1 MAAITAIS
9 LRNRRDVH
17 IAERDEVPLFRT
29 RGPRQRQSCWT
40 IEDNMAMLDTAL
52 RGFHCGPIYII
63 QDIEN
68 NIDDVFDGAHRCEA
82 IFDFMDSKYPVTKGK
97 KDTIQ
102 WETSPLR
109 DYVGKFFKE
118 LPVTIQKQLK
128 EYSFYI
134 NVIDSETAG
143 DADALGM
150 LWERLSKAGMKLN
163 NFEAKIQTH
172 YTFQKEV
179 LEPCAADWLKTLF
192 FPAEKTLRGQV
203 ELKLQKL
210 LAISE
215 YEVLPAFGSM
225 EDLVKMWGHDI
236 LGKTTDS
243 IEANTQA
250 KKDSFLA
257 RLRYM
262 RNLFKELQDRNIF
275 HVEGESIIDKS
286 KDVPLLIIMGRLA
299 SSFSTMSAFRRVADE
314 ICPMIHEILKMNP
327 NDLCKHL
334 KVTSRNASFQKKLIE
349 YVDSTFKPLSDR
361 AKERR
366 CFTPVEKAK
375 KLKEQNGLCVECQ
388 NPIHGY
394 QRNAGDHI
402 VEYCK
407 GGETSYEN
415 LQILH
420 KICHEEKNIIK
431 TS

>member
-1 MAAITAIS
+1 MAAINAIT

-17 IAERDEVPLFRT
+17 FAEQYEVPLFRT
-29 RGPRQRQSCWT
+29 RGPKQRQPCWT
-40 IEDNMAMLDTAL
+40 IEKDMAMLDTVL
-52 RGFHCGPIYII
+52 RGFHCGPLYIL
-63 QDIEN
+63 QDVEN
-68 NIDDVFDGAHRCEA
+68 TIDDVFDGAHRCEA
-82 IFDFMDSKYPVTKGK
+82 VFNFIDNKYPVTKGK

-109 DYVGKFFKE
+109 DHVGKYFRE
-118 LPVTIQKQLK
+118 LPIAMQKQIK
-128 EYSFYI
+128 EYCFYI
-134 NVIDSETAG
+134 NIIDSETAG
-143 DADALGM
+143 DADALSM
-150 LWERLSKAGMKLN
+150 LWERLSWAGMKLN
-163 NFEAKIQTH
+163 TFEAKIQTH

-192 FPAEKTLRGQV
+192 FPAEKSLRGQA

-210 LAISE
+210 LALSE

-225 EDLVKMWGHDI
+225 EDLVKMWGADV
-236 LGKTTDS
+236 LGKSTES
-243 IEANTQA
+243 IEASTQA
-250 KKDSFLA
+250 KKEGFLG

-275 HVEGESIIDKS
+275 HVDGEPILDKS

-299 SSFSTMSAFRRVADE
+299 CSFTAMSSFRRVADE
-314 ICPMIHEILKMNP
+314 VCPTVHDILKMNP

-334 KVTSRNASFQKKLIE
+334 KVNSRNASFQKKLIE
-349 YVDSTFKPLSDR
+349 YVDSKFKPLSDK

-366 CFTPVEKAK
+366 CFTPAEKTK
-375 KLKEQNGLCVECQ
+375 KLKEQGGLCAECQ

-407 GGETSYEN
+407 GGETAYEN

-420 KICHEEKNIIK
+420 KICHEEKNMIRG
-431 TS
+431 

>member
-1 MAAITAIS
+1 MTTITAIT
-9 LRNRRDVH
+9 LRNRRDPH
-17 IAERDEVPLFRT
+17 YAERDEVAIFRT
-29 RGPRQRQSCWT
+29 RGPRQRQPCWT

-82 IFDFMDSKYPVTKGK
+82 IFNFIDNKHPVTRGK
-97 KDTIQ
+97 RDTID

-109 DYVGKFFKE
+109 DHVGKYFRD
-118 LPVTIQKQLK
+118 LPVALQKQLK
-128 EYSFYI
+128 EYCFYI
-134 NVIDSETAG
+134 NVIDAETA
-143 DADALGM
+143 ANSDALSM
-150 LWERLSKAGMKLN
+150 LWQRLSKAGMKLN

-179 LEPCAADWLKTLF
+179 LEPCAADWVKTLF
-192 FPAEKTLRGQV
+192 FPAEKSLRGQA

-210 LAISE
+210 LALSE
-215 YEVLPAFGSM
+215 YEVTPSFASM
-225 EDLVKMWGHDI
+225 EDLVKVWGAEI
-236 LGKTTDS
+236 LGKSTES

-250 KKDSFLA
+250 KKENFLS

-262 RNLFKELQDRNIF
+262 RNLFKELQDRNVF
-275 HVEGESIIDKS
+275 HVDGESIIDKS
-286 KDVPLLIIMGRLA
+286 KEVPLLIIMGRLA
-299 SSFSTMSAFRRVADE
+299 SAFPTMASFRRIADA
-314 ICPMIHEILKMNP
+314 ICPVLHDLLKMNP

-349 YVDSTFKPLSDR
+349 AIDGYCKPLTEK

-366 CFTPVEKAK
+366 CFTAAEKTK
-375 KLKEQNGLCVECQ
+375 KLKEQGGLCTECQ
-388 NPIHGY
+388 NPILGY
-394 QRNAGDHI
+394 QRNAGDHV

-407 GGETSYEN
+407 GGETAYEN

-420 KICHEEKNIIK
+420 KICHEEKNLK
-431 TS
+431 